1 MLCPHARYIKAVHP
15 DWDIKKDMFGL
26 GYDKCDNCTR
36 GFTTENAIMRLVF
49 HDCVRYTYG
58 TGGCDGCLNWGGVG
72 DPHPN
77 PNDVNMSVCQPK
89 NIKIECFSTN
99 AQYFQTLGSVIIFCT
114 GR

>member
-1 MLCPHARYIKAVHP
+1 
-15 DWDIKKDMFGL
+15 MFGI

-49 HDCVRYTYG
+49 HDCVRYTDG

-77 PNDVNMSVCQPK
+77 PNNVTKTV
-89 NIKIECFSTN
+89 E
-99 AQYFQTLGSVIIFCT
+99 YFQQVFSNGLCDYFLHRLMTSLPSS
-114 GR
+114 R

>member
-1 MLCPHARYIKAVHP
+1 MSSSSTLHFLMNNNARYIKAVHP
-15 DWDIKKDMFGL
+15 DWDIKKDMFGI

-49 HDCVRYTYG
+49 HDCVRYTDG

-77 PNDVNMSVCQPK
+77 PNNV
-89 NIKIECFSTN
+89 TN
-99 AQYFQTLGSVIIFCT
+99 TVEYFQQVHSIFK
-114 GR
+114 RAL